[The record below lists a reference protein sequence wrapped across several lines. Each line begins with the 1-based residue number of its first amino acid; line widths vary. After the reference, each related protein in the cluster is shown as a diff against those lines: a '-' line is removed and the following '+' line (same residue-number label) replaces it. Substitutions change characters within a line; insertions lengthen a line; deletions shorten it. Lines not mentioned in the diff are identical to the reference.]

1 VPAKTLGSKVAHVLG
16 MVFRDGGRKRD
27 EEVEMLDGD
36 ALRARVGECKPRKT
50 EQPEEH
56 MIRIDGPR
64 PGAPRTWRDV
74 AGLSR

>member
-1 VPAKTLGSKVAHVLG
+1 VLG
-16 MVFRDGGRKRD
+16 IVFRDGGRKRV
-27 EEVEMLDGD
+27 EEVEMLDSD

-50 EQPEEH
+50 EPLPEEH

-64 PGAPRTWRDV
+64 PSMPRNWRDA